1 MPATTDSRE
10 IGPEDERLVEA
21 NARRQ
26 PWRKWGPYVSERQWG
41 TVREDYS
48 ADGDAWN
55 YFPHNHARSRAYRWG
70 EDGIG
75 GFCDDRQQLCMAVA
89 LWNGKD
95 PILKERMFGLSN
107 REGNHGEDVKELY
120 YYLDAVPTYS
130 YARMLYKY
138 PQAAFPYD
146 LLQQENARRNRKQPE
161 FEIIETG
168 IFDEDRYF
176 DVDIEYAKADS
187 DDILLRLTVT
197 NRGPDAAPIYVL
209 PQVWFRNSWS
219 WFTDRPKPV
228 LERVDNDVVV
238 RHETLGAYA
247 IHFEEA
253 DEIRFCE
260 NESNGPKLFGS
271 VETGQLYKD
280 GFHEYLVRGREDA
293 VHSDRG
299 TKAAGIYRRNVPSA
313 AKVTIRVRL
322 SLGPPKPAPFAQF
335 ERIFSRRKAE
345 ADAYYA
351 ELQKN
356 VVDEDLR
363 RIQRQAFA
371 GVLWSKQFFYYD
383 VTEWLDGDPA
393 QPKPPGE
400 RHRRRNSGWVHATME
415 DVVSMPDKWEFPWF
429 AAWDWAFHMVTLG
442 CLDLEDAKRQLI
454 LLNQSWYMHP
464 NGQLPAYEWN
474 FSDVNP
480 PVQAWAA
487 LRLYEMEEKRTG
499 KGDRQF
505 LKRIFTKL
513 LLNFTW
519 WVNRKDPRGLN
530 VFEGGFLGMDN
541 IGVFDRS
548 AALPVDGMQVQSDGT
563 SWMAMYSLNMLRI
576 AIELAQDDEAY
587 QDIATK
593 FFEHFLMI
601 GGAMTNLGG
610 EGLSLWDDA
619 DCFFYDWLV
628 MRNGEATP
636 LRVRSLVGLIPGFA
650 VETIDAHLLRNLP
663 SFTRQRDWYLR
674 YRPKLAVLVSRWN
687 APGAEDTRL
696 LAIVRAFRSTKV
708 LARVLDPNEFLSDY
722 GIRSL
727 SRYHLE
733 HPYVFES
740 GNYRSEVKY
749 APAESDSDLFGG
761 NSNWRGPIWMPI
773 NYLLIES
780 MNKFA
785 KFYGDDFKVECPVG
799 SGKQRPLKEIAAEL
813 RSRLI
818 DIFRRDSNGRR
829 PVFGSYEKMQTD
841 PHFRDYLLFH
851 EYYDGDTGRG
861 LGASHQTGW
870 SGLVANMIAELH
882 E

>member
-1 MPATTDSRE
+1 MPARTN
-10 IGPEDERLVEA
+10 PEEKRLGEA

-26 PWRKWGPYVSERQWG
+26 AWRKWGPYVSERQWG

-55 YFPHNHARSRAYRWG
+55 YLPHEHARSRAYRWG

-75 GFCDDRQQLCMAVA
+75 GFCDAKQHLCMAVA

-138 PQAAFPYD
+138 PQAEFPYD
-146 LLQQENARRNRKQPE
+146 LLVQENARRDRQQPE
-161 FEIIETG
+161 FEIIDTG
-168 IFDEDRYF
+168 IFDADRYF
-176 DVDIEYAKADS
+176 DVDIEYAKAGA
-187 DDILLRLTVT
+187 DDILLRLTIH
-197 NRGPDAAPIYVL
+197 NRGPEEAAIHVL
-209 PQVWFRNSWS
+209 PHVWFRNTWS
-219 WFTDRPKPV
+219 WVTDGPKPS
-228 LERVDNDVVV
+228 LERAGDDVVV
-238 RHETLGAYA
+238 KHEKLGAYA
-247 IHFEEA
+247 IHFDRP
-253 DEIRFCE
+253 DEIKFCE
-260 NESNGPKLFGS
+260 NETNVAKLYGS
-271 VETGQLYKD
+271 GETGHLYKD
-280 GFHEYLVRGREDA
+280 GFHDYLVGGRKNA
-293 VHSDRG
+293 VGSHKG
-299 TKAAGIYRRNVPSA
+299 TKAAGIYRRTVA
-313 AKVTIRVRL
+313 AGASTTIRVRL
-322 SLGPPKPAPFAQF
+322 SLGPPKPAPFADF
-335 ERIFSRRKAE
+335 EQIFGLRKSE
-345 ADAYYA
+345 ADAFYA
-351 ELQKN
+351 DLQST
-356 VVDEDLR
+356 VLDEDLR

-371 GVLWSKQFFYYD
+371 GVLWSKQYFYYD

-393 QPKPPGE
+393 QPKPPKSRLTE
-400 RHRRRNSGWVHATME
+400 RNCEWVHATME

-429 AAWDWAFHMVTLG
+429 AAWDWAFHLTTLAY
-442 CLDLEDAKRQLI
+442 LDLEDAKHQLI
-454 LLNQSWYMHP
+454 LLGQSWYMHP

-487 LRLYEMEEKRTG
+487 LRVYDAERRRNG
-499 KGDRQF
+499 KGDRKF
-505 LKRIFTKL
+505 LERVFTKL

-548 AALPVDGMQVQSDGT
+548 APLPVNGMQVQSDGT

-576 AIELAQDDEAY
+576 AIELAQEDDAY

-610 EGLSLWDDA
+610 EGLSLWDDT
-619 DCFFYDWLV
+619 DNFFYDWLV
-628 MRNGEATP
+628 MSNGEATP
-636 LRVRSLVGLIPGFA
+636 LRVRSLVGLIPAFA
-650 VETIDAHLLRNLP
+650 VETIDAGLLKNLP

-687 APGAEDTRL
+687 APGADDTRL
-696 LAIVRAFRSTKV
+696 LAIARAFRSSKV
-708 LARVLDPNEFLSDY
+708 LERVLDKNEFLSDY

-733 HPYVFES
+733 RPYVFET
-740 GNYRSEVKY
+740 GDFRSEVKY
-749 APAESDSDLFGG
+749 VPAELDSDLFGG

-773 NYLLIES
+773 NYLFIES
-780 MNKFA
+780 LNKFA
-785 KFYGDDFKVECPVG
+785 KFYGDDFRVECPVG
-799 SGKQRPLKEIAAEL
+799 SAEMLSLKEIADEL

-818 DIFRRDSNGRR
+818 NIFRRDEKGRR

-841 PHFRDYLLFH
+841 PHFKDYLLFH
-851 EYYDGDTGRG
+851 EYFDGDTGRG

-870 SGLVANMIAELH
+870 SALVANMIAELH